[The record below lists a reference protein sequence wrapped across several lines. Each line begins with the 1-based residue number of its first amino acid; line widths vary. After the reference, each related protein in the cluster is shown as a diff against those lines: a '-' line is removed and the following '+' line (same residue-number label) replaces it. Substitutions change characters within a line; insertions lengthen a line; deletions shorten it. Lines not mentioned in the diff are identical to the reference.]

1 MNPTLIVGI
10 LLAILATR
18 VLYALYTQLASPL
31 RDVPGPFL
39 ARFTK
44 LWFFNRVRRG
54 KFHHDNIALHEKYGP
69 IVRVGPDLFSISTP
83 DKTVYGIGSKFA
95 KSDWYEGW
103 KHPDPNRWTLFPDRD
118 MKRHAET
125 RKRFQGMY
133 SMSAL
138 VSYEGYVDSCA
149 EIFAQRLEEFAA
161 SGEVI
166 DMAHWFQCYAF
177 DVIGD
182 ITYSRRFGFLDR
194 GEDMDGTMAAL
205 GRAMVYGTLVGIYA
219 WVHPFMYKLMENL
232 PGSGA
237 AGRNY
242 IMKFVQGRIDD
253 RNGERAKRL
262 NAGKKS
268 ADGDE
273 EGMPQDFL
281 DKITNAHE
289 SDPSKVSRY
298 HIFMMGLSNIIAGSD
313 TTAVSLSSILYN
325 LAKAPRAMEK
335 LREEMEEF
343 ERRGKCGKMVVT
355 FKESQDMPY
364 LQAIMKE
371 ALRMHAA
378 TGLPL
383 WRVVPEGGAQIA
395 GRHFPAGSVVGINT
409 WVAHYDKRV
418 FGEDAFEFRP
428 ERWIQAEKDGE
439 ERLKEMES
447 YYMPVSASGRPNAR

>member
-1 MNPTLIVGI
+1 
-10 LLAILATR
+10 
-18 VLYALYTQLASPL
+18 
-31 RDVPGPFL
+31 
-39 ARFTK
+39 
-44 LWFFNRVRRG
+44 
-54 KFHHDNIALHEKYGP
+54 
-69 IVRVGPDLFSISTP
+69 
-83 DKTVYGIGSKFA
+83 
-95 KSDWYEGW
+95 
-103 KHPDPNRWTLFPDRD
+103 
-118 MKRHAET
+118 
-125 RKRFQGMY
+125 
-133 SMSAL
+133 
-138 VSYEGYVDSCA
+138 
-149 EIFAQRLEEFAA
+149 
-161 SGEVI
+161 
-166 DMAHWFQCYAF
+166 
-177 DVIGD
+177 
-182 ITYSRRFGFLDR
+182 
-194 GEDMDGTMAAL
+194 
-205 GRAMVYGTLVGIYA
+205 
-219 WVHPFMYKLMENL
+219 
-232 PGSGA
+232 
-237 AGRNY
+237 
-242 IMKFVQGRIDD
+242 VQGRIDD

-428 ERWIQAEKDGE
+428 ERWIQAEKDGG

-447 YYMPVSASGRPNAR
+447 YYMPVSAGGRPNAR